1 MSYNTLLN
9 DYKNLLDSQPEEV
22 RETLTLGEKYTNDSD
37 IQAVL
42 EYLSK
47 QEVQYITY
55 SHSWS

>member
-22 RETLTLGEKYTNDSD
+22 RETLTLGDKYTNDSD

-55 SHSWS
+55 SHS

>member
-47 QEVQYITY
+47 QEVQYIVIQL
-55 SHSWS
+55 

>member
-55 SHSWS
+55 SHS

>member
-9 DYKNLLDSQPEEV
+9 DYKNLLDSQPGEV

-42 EYLSK
+42 ESLSK

-55 SHSWS
+55 SHS

>member
-9 DYKNLLDSQPEEV
+9 EYKNLLDSQPEEV
-22 RETLTLGEKYTNDSD
+22 REALTLGEKYTNDSD

-55 SHSWS
+55 SHS

>member
-9 DYKNLLDSQPEEV
+9 EYKNLLDSQPEEV
-22 RETLTLGEKYTNDSD
+22 REALTLGEKYTNDSD

-55 SHSWS
+55 SHN

>member
-22 RETLTLGEKYTNDSD
+22 RATLTLGEQYTNDSD

-55 SHSWS
+55 SHS

>member
-9 DYKNLLDSQPEEV
+9 DYKNLLDSQPGEV

-55 SHSWS
+55 SHS

>member
-9 DYKNLLDSQPEEV
+9 DYKSLLDSQPEEV

-55 SHSWS
+55 SHS

>member
-47 QEVQYITY
+47 QEVEYIIY
-55 SHSWS
+55 SDSWS